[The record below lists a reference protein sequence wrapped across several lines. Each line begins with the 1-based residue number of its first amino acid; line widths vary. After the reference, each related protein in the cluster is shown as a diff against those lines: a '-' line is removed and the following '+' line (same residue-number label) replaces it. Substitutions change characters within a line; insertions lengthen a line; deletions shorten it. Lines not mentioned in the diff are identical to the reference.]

1 MARLE
6 VTTLEGLPEIR
17 AGDDLAAIILASLKA
32 NGMSLADGDVI
43 ALAQKIV
50 SKAENR
56 FVALR
61 SVEPTP
67 EALRYAAETG
77 KDARL
82 VEVLLRESREVL
94 RTRPNLM
101 IVEDK
106 RGLVLANAGI
116 DASNVPGSDDDV
128 VLLLPVDPDAS
139 AARLRE
145 ALQLATGRKLA
156 VLILDSIG
164 RAWRSG
170 TVGTAI
176 GCAGLPALLDLR
188 GRTDRVGR
196 TLMVTEIGLADE
208 VSAAASLLIGQ
219 AAEGTPVAIV
229 RGVPYA
235 RAEGRAADLQRPRK
249 MDLFR

>member
-6 VTTLEGLPEIR
+6 VFTLPGLPEIR
-17 AGDDLAAIILASLKA
+17 PGDNLSAIIFDTLSA
-32 NGMSLADGDVI
+32 NGIVLADGDVV

-56 FVALR
+56 FVSLP
-61 SVEPTP
+61 SVQPSD
-67 EALRYAAETG
+67 EAKQLAAETA

-82 VEVLLRESREVL
+82 VEVMLRESRRVL
-94 RTRPNLM
+94 RQRAGIM

-116 DASNVPGSDDDV
+116 DASNVPGSDEET
-128 VLLLPVDPDAS
+128 VLLLPMDPDAS
-139 AARLRE
+139 AARLRDS
-145 ALQLATGRKLA
+145 LQQRSGRRLA

-164 RAWRSG
+164 RAWRMG

-176 GCAGLPALLDLR
+176 GCSGLPALLDLR
-188 GRTDRVGR
+188 GLPDREGR
-196 TLMVTEIGLADE
+196 TLIATEIGLADE
-208 VSAAASLLIGQ
+208 VAAAASLLIGQ

-229 RGVPYA
+229 RGVPYE
-235 RAEGRAADLQRPRK
+235 RSEGRASDLQRPHDK
-249 MDLFR
+249 DLFR

>member
-6 VTTLEGLPEIR
+6 VTTLEGFPEV
-17 AGDDLAAIILASLKA
+17 APGDDLAALILAALER
-32 NGMSLADGDVI
+32 NGMALADGDVV

-61 SVEPTP
+61 TVTP
-67 EALRYAAETG
+67 SAEALRHAAETG

-82 VEVLLRESREVL
+82 VEVLLRETRAVL
-94 RTRPNLM
+94 RSRPGVM
-101 IVEDK
+101 IVEDV

-116 DASNVPGSDDDV
+116 DASNVPGSAGDT

-139 AARLRE
+139 AARLRD
-145 ALQLATGRKLA
+145 ALQRATGRRLA
-156 VLILDSIG
+156 VVILDSIG
-164 RAWRSG
+164 RAWRLG
-170 TVGTAI
+170 TVGTCI
-176 GCAGLPALLDLR
+176 GCAGLPALMDLR
-188 GRTDRVGR
+188 GRSDREGR

-235 RAEGRAADLQRPRK
+235 RAEGRARDLQRPRDK
-249 MDLFR
+249 DLFR

>member
-6 VTTLEGLPEIR
+6 VITLEGIPEVA
-17 AGDDLAAIILASLKA
+17 AGDDLAGIIAAAVAGSGLK
-32 NGMSLADGDVI
+32 LQDGDVI
-43 ALAQKIV
+43 AVAQKIV

-56 FVALR
+56 FVDLR
-61 SVEPTP
+61 TITP
-67 EALRYAAETG
+67 SEQAVKYAAETG

-82 VEVLLRESREVL
+82 VEVMLRESNAVVRV
-94 RTRPNLM
+94 RPGL
-101 IVEDK
+101 IVVEDK

-116 DASNVPGSDDDV
+116 DASNVPGSENDT

-139 AARLRE
+139 AAQLRA
-145 ALQLATGRKLA
+145 ALQAQAGCTLA

-170 TVGTAI
+170 TIGTAI

-188 GRTDRVGR
+188 GNVDRVGR
-196 TLMVTEIGLADE
+196 TLIATEIGLADE
-208 VSAAASLLIGQ
+208 VAAAASLLIGQ
-219 AAEGTPVAIV
+219 MAEGTPVAIV

-235 RAEGRAADLQRPRK
+235 RAEGQARDLQRPK
-249 MDLFR
+249 SMDLFR